1 MLLRKSDPIGRFLLP
16 VASLSAHTFW
26 ILSVL
31 VSVLLAVPSLISLS
45 DGGGSLE
52 VVCEQAVSRAKLS
65 AVS

>member
-1 MLLRKSDPIGRFLLP
+1 MGRFLLP

-31 VSVLLAVPSLISLS
+31 VSVLMAVPGLIALS
-45 DGGGSLE
+45 DGGGFLE
-52 VVCEQAVSRAKLS
+52 VVCVQAVSRAKFS